1 MNKLTLCMLFL
12 LGTCSLFAQTTSDF
26 EDLSVPV
33 DSFLNGS
40 DNSGG
45 FNSGNVFLPN
55 SYNSMFNSW
64 TGWSVSNVVD
74 TVTAGFTNQY
84 AALPGSGA
92 EGSATYAVANLFDP
106 GILEITNNGAGNQ
119 VEGMYIT
126 NATFVYRSLLEGDMF
141 AKKFGGETGDD
152 PDFFMVTIKAYNGGT
167 LSTDSVD
174 FYLADYRFTD
184 NTQDYI
190 VKEWTW
196 LDLTSLGDADSLVF
210 DLNSSDASTFGMNT
224 PAYFCMDN
232 FKTRNF
238 ATAIEPNQQLNVR
251 FYPNPTQDQL
261 NIDWTNN
268 APAALTVLNLQGAI
282 VRQGRLKQGSNAI
295 SLADLSAG
303 IYLLRITTQN
313 GSSTQRF
320 VKQ

>member
-1 MNKLTLCMLFL
+1 
-12 LGTCSLFAQTTSDF
+12 
-26 EDLSVPV
+26 
-33 DSFLNGS
+33 LNGS
-40 DNSGG
+40 DGSGG

-55 SYNSMFNSW
+55 SYNSMFSSW
-64 TGWSVSNVVD
+64 SGWSVSTKQD
-74 TVTAGFTNQY
+74 TVTAGFGNQY
-84 AALPGSGA
+84 SAVPGIGA
-92 EGSATYAVANLFDP
+92 EGSATFAVASMFSP
-106 GILEITNNGAGNQ
+106 SILEVTNNGAGKQ

-174 FYLADYRFTD
+174 FYLADYRFAD

-196 LDLTSLGDADSLVF
+196 LDLSSLGDADSLLF
-210 DLNSSDASTFGMNT
+210 DINSSDTGAAGMNT

-238 ATAIEPNQQLNVR
+238 ATALEPNQQLSVR
-251 FYPNPTQDQL
+251 FYPNPAQVQL
-261 NIDWTNN
+261 NIDWESHESATVS
-268 APAALTVLNLQGAI
+268 VLNLQGAI

-295 SLADLSAG
+295 SVADLSAG
-303 IYLLRITTQN
+303 IYLLRITNQN